1 MSYAEVFLLVWA
13 LLATT
18 FAVIFFHTTKSAV
31 SRIAMLI
38 EGINLIESGE
48 MRIVR
53 DSRGNLKAE
62 RVIKDEQA

>member
-31 SRIAMLI
+31 HRIAMLL
-38 EGINLIESGE
+38 EGISLVESGE

-62 RVIKDEQA
+62 RVIKDEQV